1 MVDSSP
7 RLVIPQHLPQTLAQH
22 LHQLANHQITSQT
35 LVQWAETQQ
44 WQLLEGAYK
53 IDQTLAA
60 QVLREILSDILLQW
74 ECLQAHHHDTAQAG
88 QALAVEFPNAWLT
101 TWLKQIH
108 STPANPMSNIN
119 FNAPIG
125 NVNTGNTTIQGD
137 QIGIQHNYASPQ
149 NLTAAAKDIQELLE
163 HLAHTYPSAKEAEI
177 PSILNTE
184 LVKMERDQPQR
195 WATLRKDLLNRERWF
210 QGGKAAVTEAT
221 KLLAENNMIVKSA
234 IAFLEAFS
242 KEKA

>member
-1 MVDSSP
+1 MVDSSH
-7 RLVIPQHLPQTLAQH
+7 RLVTPQHLPQTLAQH
-22 LHQLANHQITSQT
+22 LYQLSNHQITSQT
-35 LVQWAETQQ
+35 LVQWVETQQ

-53 IDQTLAA
+53 TDQTPAVR
-60 QVLREILSDILLQW
+60 VLREILSDILLQW
-74 ECLQAHHHDTAQAG
+74 ECLQAHHHDTAQPG
-88 QALAVEFPNAWLT
+88 QELAVEFPNAWLT
-101 TWLKQIH
+101 TWLQQIQ

-125 NVNTGNTTIQGD
+125 NVNTGNTTIQRD
-137 QIGIQHNYASPQ
+137 QIGIQHNYVSPQ
-149 NLTAAAKDIQELLE
+149 NLAAAAKDIQELLE
-163 HLAHTYPSAKEAEI
+163 HLAQTYPSATETEI

-221 KLLAENNMIVKSA
+221 KQLTEKSVVVKSA

-242 KEKA
+242 KEKS